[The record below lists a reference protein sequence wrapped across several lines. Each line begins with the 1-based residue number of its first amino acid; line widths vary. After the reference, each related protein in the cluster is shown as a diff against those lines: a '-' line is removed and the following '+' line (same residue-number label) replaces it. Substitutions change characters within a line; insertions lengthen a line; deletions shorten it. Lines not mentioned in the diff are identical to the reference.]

1 MNDCKQCKE
10 SVVDIYGD
18 VGCKL
23 LSDWLTRQEYKEKEM
38 NYCINCMNSIIKFTG
53 NGYICYCA
61 KKKKEV
67 GFYDKCKGYK

>member
-1 MNDCKQCKE
+1 
-10 SVVDIYGD
+10 
-18 VGCKL
+18 
-23 LSDWLTRQEYKEKEM
+23 M